1 MCQKD
6 RGDDIFQCDELN
18 KQLQG
23 RQLPGTFVGINHFDR
38 IWWQPARINHIPVVF
53 VFSRY
58 FVHSS
63 FTADRRSNPKWF
75 WSCPKVSSSVRW
87 PFLQRPFWCLPA
99 TEGQQENLGGDLSW
113 ATRKSY
119 SSGITMVG
127 VGIEIRP
134 SMICFLLL
142 KVTLM

>member
-18 KQLQG
+18 KQLPA
-23 RQLPGTFVGINHFDR
+23 RQLPGAFVGVNHFDR
-38 IWWQPARINHIPVVF
+38 IWWQLQIVVPIRSGSEVAQKF
-53 VFSRY
+53 HLLSGGRFRNAHSGVSR
-58 FVHSS
+58 
-63 FTADRRSNPKWF
+63 PI
-75 WSCPKVSSSVRW
+75 
-87 PFLQRPFWCLPA
+87 
-99 TEGQQENLGGDLSW
+99 EGQQENLEVDFSW